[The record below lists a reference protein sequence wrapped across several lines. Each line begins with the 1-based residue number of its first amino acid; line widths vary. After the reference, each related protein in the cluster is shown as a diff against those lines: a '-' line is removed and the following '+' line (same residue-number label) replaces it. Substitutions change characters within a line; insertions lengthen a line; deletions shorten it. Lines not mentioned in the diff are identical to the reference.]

1 MLLHINGK
9 DTMGKLKLE
18 TAMSY
23 VKVQVYTNYILLKYK
38 PWHQIRSVLMRNARG
53 YLREYKL
60 DLVYPQLIRKPYYE
74 W

>member
-38 PWHQIRSVLMRNARG
+38 PWHQNSKCRNEERPWLFAGIEIGLSVSTTN
-53 YLREYKL
+53 
-60 DLVYPQLIRKPYYE
+60 
-74 W
+74 